1 MISLDNLCLNVELT
15 KKIDLLEIYV
25 NIPHKIIFFYK
36 SQQILQNT
44 VFTTKC
50 KKEEVEHF
58 LGGNYYDQTIVEK
71 NIPMNVHFYMTKSY

>member
-25 NIPHKIIFFYK
+25 NIPHKIIFSTNLNKSYK
-36 SQQILQNT
+36 T

-58 LGGNYYDQTIVEK
+58 WGENYYDQTIVEK
-71 NIPMNVHFYMTKSY
+71 NIPMNVRFYMTKSY